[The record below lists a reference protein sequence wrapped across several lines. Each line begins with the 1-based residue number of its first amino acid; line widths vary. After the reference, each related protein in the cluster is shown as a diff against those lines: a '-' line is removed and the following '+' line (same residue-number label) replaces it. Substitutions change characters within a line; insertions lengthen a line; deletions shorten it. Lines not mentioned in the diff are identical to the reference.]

1 MPPQPAIMSPKPINH
16 LHVCPGKY
24 SYRRIITGLLFFLLS
39 YTIHAQD
46 IHFSQFFEA
55 PLLRN
60 PSLAGLFDG
69 DVRLQLVYRDQW
81 KSVTPNSFRTASF
94 NGEYKM
100 PVGGGDD
107 YFTMGGQVLY
117 DKAGS
122 AVQSTIHLLPV
133 VNYHKSISSVRTSY
147 ISLGF
152 MGGWVQK
159 RIDYTK
165 MTTTNQYRDG
175 SWDPGL
181 PTGEYFSD
189 PSIGYWDGSVG
200 MNFNT
205 SLGSNFQHLI
215 FIGAAYHHINRPK
228 TSFYKNAAIELHPK
242 YVFSAG
248 LKFSVD
254 DYRYF
259 TLQQEV
265 LMQGA
270 SREIIGG
277 GLYSYELD
285 DFPDDPMYVV
295 HAGVFVRWNDAI
307 VPVVKMDVR
316 SLSVTLSYDIN
327 TSPLKTASQL
337 RGGFELGLS
346 WKGFA
351 KRNSSQDKV
360 LCPRF

>member
-1 MPPQPAIMSPKPINH
+1 MNLKPINN
-16 LHVCPGKY
+16 LCAWLEKC
-24 SYRRIITGLLFFLLS
+24 SYHKLLTGALLFLLP
-39 YTIHAQD
+39 YVIHAQD

-100 PVGGGDD
+100 PVGEGDD

-122 AVQSTIHLLPV
+122 AVQSTVHLLPV
-133 VNYHKSISSVRTSY
+133 VNYHKSISTVRTSY
-147 ISLGF
+147 LSLGF

-159 RIDYTK
+159 RIDYSK
-165 MTTTNQYRDG
+165 ITTNNQFRDG
-175 SWDPGL
+175 NWDPGI
-181 PTGEYFSD
+181 PTGEYFTD
-189 PSIGYWDGSVG
+189 PVIGYWDGSVG
-200 MNFNT
+200 LNYNT
-205 SLGSNFQHLI
+205 SLGPNFQHLL

-228 TSFYKNAAIELHPK
+228 TSFYKNAAIEINPK

-259 TLQQEV
+259 TLQQDV
-265 LMQGA
+265 FVQGG
-270 SREIIGG
+270 SREFIGG
-277 GLYSYELD
+277 GWYSYELD
-285 DFPDDPMYVV
+285 DFPDDPMYII
-295 HAGVFVRWNDAI
+295 HAGAFVRWNDAI
-307 VPVVKMDVR
+307 IPMVKMDVR

-346 WKGFA
+346 WKGFV

>member
-1 MPPQPAIMSPKPINH
+1 MRNF
-16 LHVCPGKY
+16 
-24 SYRRIITGLLFFLLS
+24 ITVALLFLLP
-39 YTIHAQD
+39 YAMHAQD
-46 IHFSQFFEA
+46 LHFSQFFEA

-107 YFTMGGQVLY
+107 FFTVGGQVLY

-122 AVQSTIHLLPV
+122 AVQSTVHLLPV
-133 VNYHKSISSVRTSY
+133 VNYHKSISTVRTSY

-159 RIDYTK
+159 RIDYSK
-165 MTTTNQYRDG
+165 ITTNNQYRDG
-175 SWDPGL
+175 NWDPGI
-181 PTGEYFSD
+181 PTGEYVTD
-189 PSIGYWDGSVG
+189 PVVGYWDGSVG

-205 SLGSNFQHLI
+205 TLGNNFQHVF
-215 FIGAAYHHINRPK
+215 FIGAAYHHLNRPK
-228 TSFYKNAAIELHPK
+228 TSFYRNAAIELKPK

-248 LKFSVD
+248 LKLSID

-259 TLQQEV
+259 TLHQDV
-265 LMQGA
+265 FMQGS

-277 GLYSYELD
+277 GWYSYELD
-285 DFPDDPMYVV
+285 DYPDDPLYVL
-295 HAGVFVRWNDAI
+295 HAGAFVRWNDAI
-307 VPVVKMDVR
+307 IPVVKMDIR

-327 TSPLKTASQL
+327 TSPLKTVSQM

-346 WKGFA
+346 WKGFVG
-351 KRNSSQDKV
+351 RNSSQEKV

>member
-1 MPPQPAIMSPKPINH
+1 MLPTPINRST
-16 LHVCPGKY
+16 VW
-24 SYRRIITGLLFFLLS
+24 LLLLLP
-39 YTIHAQD
+39 YTLQAQD
-46 IHFSQFFEA
+46 IHLSQFFEA

-60 PSLAGLFDG
+60 PSLAGLFEG

-100 PVGGGDD
+100 PVGRGDD
-107 YFTMGGQVLY
+107 FFTVGAQILY

-122 AVQSTIHLLPV
+122 AVQSTVHLLPV
-133 VNYHKSISSVRTSY
+133 VNYHKSISTERTSY

-165 MTTTNQYRDG
+165 MTTNNQYRDG
-175 SWDPGL
+175 NVDPTM
-181 PTGEYFSD
+181 PTGEYFTD
-189 PSIGYWDGSVG
+189 PVVGYWDGSVG
-200 MNFNT
+200 VNFNT
-205 SLGSNFQHLI
+205 TLGSNYQHVF

-228 TSFYKNAAIELHPK
+228 TSFYQNAGIELHPK

-248 LKFSVD
+248 LKLSVD
-254 DYRYF
+254 EYRYF
-259 TLQQEV
+259 TLHQDV
-265 LMQGA
+265 FMQGA

-277 GLYSYELD
+277 GWYSYVLD
-285 DFPDDPMYVV
+285 DVPDDARYVL
-295 HAGVFVRWNDAI
+295 HAGAFVRWNDAI
-307 VPVVKMDVR
+307 IPVIKMDIG
-316 SLSVTLSYDIN
+316 SLGVTLSYDIN

-337 RGGFELGLS
+337 RGGFELGLC
-346 WKGFA
+346 WKAFVG
-351 KRNSSQDKV
+351 RNSSEEKV